1 MRRLVLACLAS
12 ALTFAPIGAR
22 AEFLN
27 PDLSGLVIDGVKEPE
42 WIAGVRDG
50 AFIGMCAGCGGATV
64 MLQVAIG
71 DDDGTGGRVRSGET
85 TTERYTELGKA
96 NAAQLGDESAYI
108 GTERIDFGSAVGFKT
123 KAKAATGDFA
133 ASYQLWSDGKQLL
146 VRVYGPDE
154 AMVDTT
160 AANAYK
166 AAAELTFR

>member
-12 ALTFAPIGAR
+12 ALAFAPIAAK

-27 PDLSGLVIDGVKEPE
+27 PDLGKLVIEGVKDPD
-42 WIAGVRDG
+42 WVSGVRDG
-50 AFIGMCAGCGGATV
+50 AFIGMCMSCETGTV
-64 MLQVAIG
+64 MLQVGIG
-71 DDDGTGGRVRSGET
+71 NDDGTGERVRSGET
-85 TTERYTELGKA
+85 TAEKYTELGKA
-96 NAAQLGDESAYI
+96 NAAQLGGESAYI

-123 KAKAATGDFA
+123 KAKIATGDFSA
-133 ASYQLWSDGKQLL
+133 TYQLWSDGKQLL
-146 VRVYGPDE
+146 VKVYGPDE